1 MLIIVPLNDKQ
12 FYVEIQCIYVLIYEM
27 IILTIWYVLYRP
39 GQRRET
45 NRKNFNSV
53 AVRRHRSRSVSRSRY
68 TRRQVLAST
77 IHLPERNYE
86 AHHRSRSPH
95 SRQDTR
101 RSRERSAS
109 TSRSHSGSSH
119 SGESLR
125 SK

>member
-1 MLIIVPLNDKQ
+1 MLKSNVYTLSFTNYFTYQ
-12 FYVEIQCIYVLIYEM
+12 MVL
-27 IILTIWYVLYRP
+27 LYRP

-53 AVRRHRSRSVSRSRY
+53 AVRRHHSRSVSRSRY

-86 AHHRSRSPH
+86 ARHRSRSPH

-109 TSRSHSGSSH
+109 TSRSRSVSSH

-125 SK
+125 STHDNT